1 MGKMIYLV
9 SNTPYSDNDIV
20 WLNLCKIKF
29 FKFDVNLNK
38 FDAIIVT
45 SKNSINAL
53 KFNSIALAD
62 ILVFAIGKA
71 TALACKEFG
80 FTQIYEAKNS
90 HGSDF
95 GAEILSSL
103 RDKKVL
109 FIKAKETISNLDI
122 YFSQNG
128 VDITAVDGY
137 ENLIL
142 NIKDIK
148 KPKPNS
154 TIIFTSPMNVR
165 AFIQNFGWDKSYQ
178 AVAIGKATANAL
190 NSHCNPIISNSQTIK
205 ECVALAKSLDN
216 RWSKE

>member
-1 MGKMIYLV
+1 MIYLV
-9 SNTPYSDNDIV
+9 SNTPYDDKDIV

-53 KFNSIALAD
+53 KFNSIALTD
-62 ILVFAIGKA
+62 TLVFAIGKA

-80 FTQIYEAKNS
+80 FTQIYEALNS
-90 HGSDF
+90 HGSEF
-95 GAEILSSL
+95 GAEILEKL
-103 RDKKVL
+103 YGKRVL

-122 YFSQNG
+122 YFTQNG
-128 VDITAVDGY
+128 IDISVIDGY

-142 NIKDIK
+142 KKDISS

-154 TIIFTSPMNVR
+154 ILIFTSPINVR
-165 AFIQNFGWDKSYQ
+165 AFIQNFNWDDSYK
-178 AVAIGKATANAL
+178 AVAIGKATAQAL
-190 NSHCNPIISNSQTIK
+190 KPYTDPIISKSQTIK
-205 ECVALAKSLDN
+205 DCVELAKSL
-216 RWSKE
+216 K

>member
-1 MGKMIYLV
+1 MIYLV
-9 SNTPYSDNDIV
+9 SNTPYDDKDIV

-53 KFNSIALAD
+53 KFNSIALTD

-80 FTQIYEAKNS
+80 FTQIYEALNS
-90 HGSDF
+90 HGSEF
-95 GAEILSSL
+95 GAEILEKL
-103 RDKKVL
+103 YGKRVL

-122 YFSQNG
+122 YFTQNG
-128 VDITAVDGY
+128 IDISVIDGY

-142 NIKDIK
+142 KKDISS

-154 TIIFTSPMNVR
+154 ILIFTSPINVR
-165 AFIQNFGWDKSYQ
+165 AFIQNLGWDDSYK
-178 AVAIGKATANAL
+178 AVAIGKATAQAL
-190 NSHCNPIISNSQTIK
+190 KPYTDPIISKSQNIK
-205 ECVALAKSLDN
+205 GCVELAKSL
-216 RWSKE
+216 K

>member
-9 SNTPYSDNDIV
+9 SNTPYDDKDIV

-53 KFNSIALAD
+53 KFNSIALTD
-62 ILVFAIGKA
+62 ILVFAIGRA

-90 HGSDF
+90 HGDEF
-95 GAEILSSL
+95 GAEILEKL
-103 RDKKVL
+103 YGKKVL
-109 FIKAKETISNLDI
+109 FIKAKETVSNLDI
-122 YFSQNG
+122 YFSQNSI
-128 VDITAVDGY
+128 DITTVDGY

-142 NIKDIK
+142 NPKDIK
-148 KPKPNS
+148 KPEPNS
-154 TIIFTSPMNVR
+154 TIIFTSPMNTR

-178 AVAIGKATANAL
+178 AVAIGKATAAAL
-190 NSHCNPIISNSQTIK
+190 SSYCDNVIVSNTQNLKSCI
-205 ECVALAKSLDN
+205 ELAKNISL
-216 RWSKE
+216 SS

>member
-1 MGKMIYLV
+1 MIYLV

-20 WLNLCKIKF
+20 WLNLCKIRF
-29 FKFDVNLNK
+29 FNFNVNLSK

-53 KFNSIALAD
+53 KFNSIAVAD

-90 HGSDF
+90 HGSEF
-95 GAEILSSL
+95 GAEILNNL

-109 FIKAKETISNLDI
+109 FIKAKETVSNLDI

-128 VDITAVDGY
+128 IDITVVDGY

-142 NIKDIK
+142 YPNDIK
-148 KPKPNS
+148 KPEPNS

-165 AFIQNFGWDKSYQ
+165 AFIQNFSWNDSYQ
-178 AVAIGKATANAL
+178 AVAIGKATASTLA
-190 NSHCNPIISNSQTIK
+190 SYCTPIISNSQSLKSCI
-205 ECVALAKSLDN
+205 ELAKSLDN
-216 RWSKE
+216 SWCK

>member
-1 MGKMIYLV
+1 MIYLV
-9 SNTPYSDNDIV
+9 SNTPYSDKDIV
-20 WLNLCKIKF
+20 WLNLCKIRF
-29 FKFDVNLNK
+29 FNFNVNLSK

-53 KFNSIALAD
+53 KFNSIALID

-90 HGSDF
+90 HGSEF
-95 GAEILSSL
+95 GAEILEKLYS
-103 RDKKVL
+103 KKVL

-128 VDITAVDGY
+128 IDITVVDGY

-142 NIKDIK
+142 YPNDIK
-148 KPKPNS
+148 KPEPNS

-165 AFIQNFGWDKSYQ
+165 AFIQNFSWNDSYQ
-178 AVAIGKATANAL
+178 AVAIGKATASTLA
-190 NSHCNPIISNSQTIK
+190 SYCTPIISNSQSLKSCI
-205 ECVALAKSLDN
+205 ELAKSLDN
-216 RWSKE
+216 SWCK

>member
-1 MGKMIYLV
+1 MIYLV
-9 SNTPYSDNDIV
+9 SNTPYSDKDIV
-20 WLNLCKIKF
+20 WLNLCKIRF
-29 FKFDVNLNK
+29 FNFNVNLSK

-80 FTQIYEAKNS
+80 FKQIYEAKNS
-90 HGSDF
+90 HGSEF
-95 GAEILSSL
+95 GAEILEKL
-103 RDKKVL
+103 YGKKVL
-109 FIKAKETISNLDI
+109 FIKAKETVSNLDI

-128 VDITAVDGY
+128 IDITVVDGY

-142 NIKDIK
+142 YPNDIK
-148 KPKPNS
+148 KPEPNS

-165 AFIQNFGWDKSYQ
+165 AFIQNFSWNDSYQ
-178 AVAIGKATANAL
+178 AVAIGKATASTLA
-190 NSHCNPIISNSQTIK
+190 SYCTPIISNSQSLKSCI
-205 ECVALAKSLDN
+205 ELAKSLDN
-216 RWSKE
+216 SWCK

>member
-1 MGKMIYLV
+1 MIYLV
-9 SNTPYSDNDIV
+9 SNTPYDDKDIV

-71 TALACKEFG
+71 TALSCKEFG
-80 FTQIYEAKNS
+80 FTQIYEAQNS
-90 HGSDF
+90 HGSEF
-95 GAEILSSL
+95 GAEILEKL
-103 RDKKVL
+103 YGKKVI

-122 YFSQNG
+122 YFTQNG
-128 VDITAVDGY
+128 IDISVIDGY

-142 NIKDIK
+142 KKDISS
-148 KPKPNS
+148 KPKSNS
-154 TIIFTSPMNVR
+154 ILIFTSPINVR
-165 AFIQNFGWDKSYQ
+165 AFIQNLGWDDSYK
-178 AVAIGKATANAL
+178 AVAIGKATAQAL
-190 NSHCNPIISNSQTIK
+190 KPYTDPIISKSQTIK
-205 ECVALAKSLDN
+205 DCVELVKSL
-216 RWSKE
+216 K

>member
-1 MGKMIYLV
+1 MIYLV

-20 WLNLCKIKF
+20 WLNLCKIRF
-29 FKFDVNLNK
+29 FNFNVNLSK

-53 KFNSIALAD
+53 KFNSIALID

-80 FTQIYEAKNS
+80 FKQIYEAKNS
-90 HGSDF
+90 HGSEF
-95 GAEILSSL
+95 GAEILEKL
-103 RDKKVL
+103 YGKKVL
-109 FIKAKETISNLDI
+109 FIKAKETVSNLDI

-128 VDITAVDGY
+128 IDITVVDGY

-142 NIKDIK
+142 YPNDIK
-148 KPKPNS
+148 KPEPNS

-165 AFIQNFGWDKSYQ
+165 AFIQNFSWNDSYQ
-178 AVAIGKATANAL
+178 AVAIGKATASILA
-190 NSHCNPIISNSQTIK
+190 SYCTPIISNSQSLKSCI
-205 ECVALAKSLDN
+205 ELAKSLDN
-216 RWSKE
+216 SWCK

>member
-1 MGKMIYLV
+1 MIYLV

-29 FKFDVNLNK
+29 FKFDVNLSK
-38 FDAIIVT
+38 FDAIIAT

-53 KFNSIALAD
+53 KFNSIALTD

-90 HGSDF
+90 HGSEF
-95 GAEILSSL
+95 GAEILEKL
-103 RDKKVL
+103 YGKKVL
-109 FIKAKETISNLDI
+109 FIKAKETVSNLDI

-128 VDITAVDGY
+128 IDITVVDGY

-142 NIKDIK
+142 YPNDIK
-148 KPKPNS
+148 KPEPNS

-165 AFIQNFGWDKSYQ
+165 AFIQNFSWNNSYQ
-178 AVAIGKATANAL
+178 AVVIGKATASTLA
-190 NSHCNPIISNSQTIK
+190 SYCTPIISNSQSLKSCI
-205 ECVALAKSLDN
+205 ELAKSLDN
-216 RWSKE
+216 SWCK

>member
-1 MGKMIYLV
+1 MIYLV

-20 WLNLCKIKF
+20 WLNLCKIRF
-29 FKFDVNLNK
+29 FKFDVNLSK

-53 KFNSIALAD
+53 KFNSIALTD

-90 HGSDF
+90 HGSEF
-95 GAEILSSL
+95 GAEILEKL
-103 RDKKVL
+103 NGKKVL
-109 FIKAKETISNLDI
+109 FIKAKETVSNLDI

-128 VDITAVDGY
+128 IDITVVDGY

-142 NIKDIK
+142 YPNDIK
-148 KPKPNS
+148 KPEPNS

-165 AFIQNFGWDKSYQ
+165 AFIQNFSWNDSYQ
-178 AVAIGKATANAL
+178 AVAIGKATASTLA
-190 NSHCNPIISNSQTIK
+190 SYCTPIISNSQSLKSCI
-205 ECVALAKSLDN
+205 ELAKSLDN
-216 RWSKE
+216 SWCK